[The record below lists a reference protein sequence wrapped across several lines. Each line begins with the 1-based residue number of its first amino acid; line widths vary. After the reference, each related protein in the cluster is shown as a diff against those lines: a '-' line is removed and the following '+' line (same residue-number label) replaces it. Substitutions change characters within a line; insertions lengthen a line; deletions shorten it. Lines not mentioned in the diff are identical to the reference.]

1 MSEGTKGRGLSSM
14 GLLRET
20 PGGRKGLARESARR
34 EGGEQL
40 PLTAGAR
47 RYTYTTEKKGSLG
60 NVYCSKVLSHVQM
73 ALRTLE
79 SLTLVCRR
87 LQPKT
92 SHTLL
97 RASLVDH

>member
-47 RYTYTTEKKGSLG
+47 RYTYTTEKTAHWVMSTAAKFSVMFKWL
-60 NVYCSKVLSHVQM
+60 YALWSH
-73 ALRTLE
+73 
-79 SLTLVCRR
+79 
-87 LQPKT
+87 
-92 SHTLL
+92 
-97 RASLVDH
+97 

>member
-40 PLTAGAR
+40 PLTAGAG
-47 RYTYTTEKKGSLG
+47 RYTYTTEKMAHWVMSTAAKFSVMFKWPYALW
-60 NVYCSKVLSHVQM
+60 SH
-73 ALRTLE
+73 
-79 SLTLVCRR
+79 
-87 LQPKT
+87 
-92 SHTLL
+92 
-97 RASLVDH
+97 

>member
-47 RYTYTTEKKGSLG
+47 RYTYTTEKTAHWVMSTA
-60 NVYCSKVLSHVQM
+60 VLSHVQM

>member
-40 PLTAGAR
+40 PLTAGAG
-47 RYTYTTEKKGSLG
+47 RYTYTTKTMAHWWVISTAAKFSVMFKWPYALW
-60 NVYCSKVLSHVQM
+60 SH
-73 ALRTLE
+73 
-79 SLTLVCRR
+79 
-87 LQPKT
+87 
-92 SHTLL
+92 
-97 RASLVDH
+97 